1 MCYMKPSSPDVGVRE
16 LRQNLS
22 VYLARVRRGE
32 TLTVTEH
39 RRVVAVLAPA
49 ARGEDALAHLVAE
62 GRAVPARR
70 SPAQLPKPLRQKLGV
85 PLSDLVRDL
94 GDDVV

>member
-1 MCYMKPSSPDVGVRE
+1 MCYMSAGRRVGVRE

-22 VYLARVRRGE
+22 VYLTRVRRGE
-32 TLTVTEH
+32 TFTVTD
-39 RRVVAVLAPA
+39 RRQIAAVLAPA

-62 GRAVPARR
+62 GRAAGARR
-70 SPAQLPKPLRQKLGV
+70 SPAALPKPLSVHLDR
-85 PLSDLVRDL
+85 PLSRIVRDL